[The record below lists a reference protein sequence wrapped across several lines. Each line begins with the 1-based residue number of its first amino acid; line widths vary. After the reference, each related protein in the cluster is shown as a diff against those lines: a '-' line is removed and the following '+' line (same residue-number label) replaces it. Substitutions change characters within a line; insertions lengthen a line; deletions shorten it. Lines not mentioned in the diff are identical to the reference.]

1 VHELAASEEPS
12 MATHTRKARSSGE
25 HRVRFAVATILVTVT
40 APCMAQDYPPLHSL
54 WRETQHY
61 GWCLE
66 ITGIL
71 EPLPESDDCIQISGS
86 LNKRGLISGYA
97 CARDS
102 VINFFSGIES
112 DNSIGPDILIGTYDT
127 ESLSIQYCTRL
138 SNDWPPDYSCEQ
150 SIKFDHVTSCGP

>member
-1 VHELAASEEPS
+1 MGCWLAKSQAW
-12 MATHTRKARSSGE
+12 ATHPRRVTSQGE
-25 HRVRFAVATILVTVT
+25 HRVKLAVAAVLITMT

-71 EPLPESDDCIQISGS
+71 EPLPGSGDCIQISGS
-86 LNKRGLISGYA
+86 LNKGGLVSGYA
-97 CARDS
+97 CTRGS
-102 VINFFSGIES
+102 IINFFSGIES
-112 DNSIGPDILIGTYDT
+112 DNSIGPDILIGTYDS

-138 SNDWPPDYSCEQ
+138 SNDWPPDYNCEHGM
-150 SIKFDHVTSCGP
+150 KFDHVTSCNP